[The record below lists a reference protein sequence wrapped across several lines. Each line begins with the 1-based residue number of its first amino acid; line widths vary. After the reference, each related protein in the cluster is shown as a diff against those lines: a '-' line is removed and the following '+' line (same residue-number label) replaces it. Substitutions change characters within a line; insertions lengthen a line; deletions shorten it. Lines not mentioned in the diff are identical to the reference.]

1 MIVSAWNIFLLL
13 LEDVRRVFPPLF
25 KSLSMDLLFGPMA
38 TWPKR
43 VSVFPKKPCYEVLKQ
58 LWGGSSASSPDTLLL
73 CWMSG
78 HVVVSFYILC
88 FNLVTEILLESISSV
103 MFALQLSFSFSL
115 SFYLHFCVYFF
126 SFPFSIVNFSF
137 FSNNDCWAL
146 DTIQSCVSPSFCFF
160 DLIALGLLHL
170 PGVFILFLFFFNLR
184 LLVLSKTHS
193 CTSNPNAVEFMFQMF
208 KRKYDGF
215 RFCTVVCSRC
225 QIVDFALNFV
235 SLYRPQRR
243 SGPVI
248 EGLLGADPH
257 EKNLAKKMILILI
270 MHAHLTA
277 RVCSEKLGVHWTED
291 VLLAFVSQKKFKAL
305 GDLPPCWFLGGFVF
319 FAFCVVFFVVMSDL
333 PPEPRWAGSRITT
346 KSLVQQNQ
354 TKTRVGC
361 QLLAQWF
368 HERSFG
374 EDPFHFLG
382 VVQTFRGR
390 LRLCSFQVLVVGLDG
405 VWLGLLGSFQMQVLL
420 RVENKKQKAVIC
432 LASRTK
438 IQKFKAWWT

>member
-1 MIVSAWNIFLLL
+1 M
-13 LEDVRRVFPPLF
+13 
-25 KSLSMDLLFGPMA
+25 
-38 TWPKR
+38 
-43 VSVFPKKPCYEVLKQ
+43 
-58 LWGGSSASSPDTLLL
+58 
-73 CWMSG
+73 
-78 HVVVSFYILC
+78 
-88 FNLVTEILLESISSV
+88 
-103 MFALQLSFSFSL
+103 
-115 SFYLHFCVYFF
+115 
-126 SFPFSIVNFSF
+126 
-137 FSNNDCWAL
+137 
-146 DTIQSCVSPSFCFF
+146 
-160 DLIALGLLHL
+160 
-170 PGVFILFLFFFNLR
+170 
-184 LLVLSKTHS
+184 
-193 CTSNPNAVEFMFQMF
+193 
-208 KRKYDGF
+208 
-215 RFCTVVCSRC
+215 
-225 QIVDFALNFV
+225 
-235 SLYRPQRR
+235 
-243 SGPVI
+243 
-248 EGLLGADPH
+248 
-257 EKNLAKKMILILI
+257 
-270 MHAHLTA
+270 
-277 RVCSEKLGVHWTED
+277 
-291 VLLAFVSQKKFKAL
+291 
-305 GDLPPCWFLGGFVF
+305 F